1 MREQADKKGGGIS
14 LIKEKGGCTWE
25 KIESECSDI
34 LSAKLNLG
42 KVSIYITLVYMDV
55 KDKERN
61 KSIYE
66 KLNMGME
73 GAMKSELP
81 VMVMGNFNGHLG

>member
-1 MREQADKKGGGIS
+1 M
-14 LIKEKGGCTWE
+14 IKEKGGCTWE

-42 KVSIYITLVYMDV
+42 KVRIYIMPVYMDV

-73 GAMKSELP
+73 GAMNCELP
-81 VMVMGNFNGHLG
+81 VMVMGVIG